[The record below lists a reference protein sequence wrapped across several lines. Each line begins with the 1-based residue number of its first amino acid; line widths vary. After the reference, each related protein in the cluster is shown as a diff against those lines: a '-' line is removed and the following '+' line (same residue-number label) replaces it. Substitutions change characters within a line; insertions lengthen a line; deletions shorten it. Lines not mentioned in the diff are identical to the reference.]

1 MSRSPLAAYRLATLR
16 FAGLF
21 SIVTVV
27 AAGFAVSQLQAEPT
41 APTQNDRQI
50 AVAVSSL
57 LSSEHMSK
65 HPLDNEISE
74 RCLERFLK
82 MLDPWKLYFTQAD
95 VDTLMRDK
103 DELDDRVRQGKV
115 DFAFGAFKTFLQR
128 VDQRVK
134 LVDELLAANQDF
146 TVDEDI
152 TIDPDVTQYAKSD
165 AETRDLWR
173 KRIKYELLSLKADA
187 AGKKSADANLDPK
200 KPRAEKPESAKPPV
214 DPKEKLTKRYHSLA
228 KRMHQIDNAEL
239 LEMFLTALTT
249 AYDPHTSYMSP
260 RTLENFE
267 IDMKLQLD
275 GIGAALS
282 SDDGYTVVNKIVPGG
297 AADKDGRLKPE
308 DKVVGVGQ
316 NASGDIVD
324 VVDVKL
330 SDVVQLIRGKKGTV
344 VRLQVQPE
352 GSAETKIYDITRA
365 EIKLTD
371 SEARGQVIEQEK
383 NGQTYRIGV
392 IDLPSF
398 YMDMEGA
405 RLGVPDFKS
414 TTRDVHKLLDEF
426 KAKGVDAVILDL
438 RKNGGGSLTEAIS
451 LTGLFVDEGP
461 IVQVK
466 DADGRVQHYD
476 DLEPGAA
483 WDGPLVVLTSK
494 FSASASEIFAGAIQ
508 DYGRGLIVG
517 DPTTHGKGTVQ
528 SLLDLSRKLFRVIPN
543 APQLG
548 ALKITMQQFYR
559 PNGDS
564 TQNRGVLAD
573 VGLPSITSQLPVG
586 EADMDYA
593 LPFDRV
599 EAAPLRKLAMV
610 DRQIVDQLNKNSVA
624 RRTGNPDFDKIKKR
638 IDRYQEQKNRK
649 SVTLNEQKFLA
660 EREELNAEGEE
671 ERQIEELTDPKKPIF
686 DVKNYYNREALA
698 IALDYLQLSRVA
710 KAN

>member
-1 MSRSPLAAYRLATLR
+1 MSRSLLASFRLANLR
-16 FAGLF
+16 FLCVP
-21 SIVTVV
+21 SVV
-27 AAGFAVSQLQAEPT
+27 AILTAALSAGRLQAEPT
-41 APTQNDRQI
+41 APTTGDRQI
-50 AVAVSSL
+50 TLAVASL
-57 LSSEHMSK
+57 LSSEHLSK

-95 VDTLMRDK
+95 VDALQRDK
-103 DELDDRVRQGKV
+103 DDLDDRVRQGKV
-115 DFAFGAFKTFLQR
+115 DFAFAVFKTFLQR

-134 LVDELLAANQDF
+134 LVDELLAQDQDF

-152 TIDPDVTQYAKSD
+152 IIDPDATKYAKSD

-187 AGKKSADANLDPK
+187 AGKKAADAGLDPNKPVEK
-200 KPRAEKPESAKPPV
+200 KPDSDKPPV
-214 DPKEKLTKRYHSLA
+214 DPHEKLTKRYHSLA

-267 IDMKLQLD
+267 IDMKLELD

-282 SDDGYTVVNKIVPGG
+282 SDDGYTVVSKIVPGG

-308 DKVVGVGQ
+308 DKVTGVGQ
-316 NASGDIVD
+316 NADGEIVD
-324 VVDVKL
+324 VVDMKL
-330 SDVVQLIRGKKGTV
+330 SDVVQLIRGKRGTV

-352 GSAETKIYDITRA
+352 GSTESKIYNITRA

-371 SEARGQVIEQEK
+371 SEARGQIVEQEK
-383 NGQTYRIGV
+383 NGQNYRVGV

-414 TTRDVHKLLDEF
+414 TTRDVHKLLDDF

-466 DADGRVQHYD
+466 DSDGRVQHYD

-483 WDGPLVVLTSK
+483 WEGPLVVLTSK

-517 DPTTHGKGTVQ
+517 DTTTHGKGTVQ

-573 VGLPSITSQLPVG
+573 VSLPSITSQLPVG

-593 LPFDRV
+593 LKFDQV
-599 EAAPLRKLAMV
+599 DPAPLHKLGMV
-610 DRQIVDQLNKNSVA
+610 NRQIVDQLNKNSVA

-638 IDRYQEQKNRK
+638 IDRYLEQKNRK
-649 SVTLNEQKFLA
+649 TVTLNEKKFLA
-660 EREELNAEGEE
+660 EREELNTEGEE

-698 IALDYLQLSRVA
+698 IALDYLQLTRVA

>member
-1 MSRSPLAAYRLATLR
+1 MSRSPLAPCRLAAFR
-16 FAGLF
+16 FACVF
-21 SIVTVV
+21 SVTAILV
-27 AAGFAVSQLQAEPT
+27 ASRLQAEPT
-41 APTQNDRQI
+41 APTQGDRQI
-50 AVAVSSL
+50 TLAVASL
-57 LSSEHMSK
+57 LSSEHLSK
-65 HPLDNEISE
+65 HPLNNEISE

-95 VDTLMRDK
+95 VDALMRDR

-115 DFAFGAFKTFLQR
+115 DFAFTVFKTFLHR
-128 VDQRVK
+128 VDERVK
-134 LVDELLAANQDF
+134 LVDELLATNHDF

-152 TIDPDVTQYAKSD
+152 VIDPESAKYAASD
-165 AETRDLWR
+165 AEMRDLWR

-187 AGKKSADANLDPK
+187 AGKKTADAGLDPK
-200 KPRAEKPESAKPPV
+200 KRDPSKPDSTKPPV
-214 DPKEKLTKRYHSLA
+214 NPREKLTKRYRSIG
-228 KRMHQIDNAEL
+228 KRWHQIDNAEL

-282 SDDGYTVVNKIVPGG
+282 SDDGFTVVQKIVPGG

-316 NASGDIVD
+316 NVDGPIED
-324 VVDVKL
+324 VVDMKL
-330 SDVVQLIRGKKGTV
+330 SDVVQLIRGKRGTV

-352 GSAETKIYDITRA
+352 GGTETKIYDITRD

-414 TTRDVHKLLDEF
+414 TTRDVHKLLEDF
-426 KAKGVDAVILDL
+426 KSKKVDAVILDL

-483 WDGPLVVLTSK
+483 WEGPLVVLTSK

-573 VGLPSITSQLPVG
+573 VSLPSITSQLPVG

-593 LPFDRV
+593 LPFDHI
-599 EAAPLRKLAMV
+599 EAAPLHKLAMV
-610 DRQIVDQLNKNSVA
+610 DRQVVDQLNKNSIA
-624 RRTGNPDFDKIKKR
+624 RRGDSADFAKMQRR
-638 IDRYQEQKNRK
+638 IDRYQQVKNRK

-660 EREELNAEGEE
+660 ERDEMNAGDDA
-671 ERQIEELTDPKKPIF
+671 ERENDEPSDPKKPVF
-686 DVKNYYNREALA
+686 DVKDYYNREALA
-698 IALDYLQLSRVA
+698 IALDYLQLTRLA